1 MPIYKLLTCLNVN
14 KLMLVTNLSETLP
27 CRRLL
32 LWGLIWSWNMLFC
45 IIYNV
50 LSTLLQL
57 CCCFFIV
64 SGVVILYLKFT
75 SSWEMSCIIS
85 LPSLGGT
92 TNGSFCIE
100 LQSLYYRMH
109 DIKTFY
115 LVCYSVSSFSLFYGL
130 MWCAIW
136 LDTFSCW
143 LWF

>member
-1 MPIYKLLTCLNVN
+1 
-14 KLMLVTNLSETLP
+14 
-27 CRRLL
+27 
-32 LWGLIWSWNMLFC
+32 MLFC

-92 TNGSFCIE
+92 TNGSFALSC
-100 LQSLYYRMH
+100 
-109 DIKTFY
+109 K
-115 LVCYSVSSFSLFYGL
+115 VSSIGCMISKLVPLSATVFFLL
-130 MWCAIW
+130 TI
-136 LDTFSCW
+136 
-143 LWF
+143 LWSHVMCYLT